1 MGSIDS
7 KLSSGAGLSD
17 KEKGFINTTSAPVL
31 KYLTNS
37 RSMGMSPT
45 YLLQV
50 AGFGQAWT
58 CRRPSTAALSRFCR
72 LWLCWAEGSI
82 AIIYHALAA
91 PGPPADY
98 SSVPHSA

>member
-1 MGSIDS
+1 MTISSDVALVSQVRNLMGSIDS

-58 CRRPSTAALSRFCR
+58 
-72 LWLCWAEGSI
+72 
-82 AIIYHALAA
+82 
-91 PGPPADY
+91 
-98 SSVPHSA
+98 